1 VPKEGLLIHIEHH
14 YQLRQFRSCYV
25 GLIGSDQYM
34 DLKRSV
40 GYVFIL
46 FLYILIVFVNLIIF
60 LYCPKY

>member
-1 VPKEGLLIHIEHH
+1 
-14 YQLRQFRSCYV
+14 V

-46 FLYILIVFVNLIIF
+46 FLYILIVFINLILL
-60 LYCPKY
+60 LYCTKY